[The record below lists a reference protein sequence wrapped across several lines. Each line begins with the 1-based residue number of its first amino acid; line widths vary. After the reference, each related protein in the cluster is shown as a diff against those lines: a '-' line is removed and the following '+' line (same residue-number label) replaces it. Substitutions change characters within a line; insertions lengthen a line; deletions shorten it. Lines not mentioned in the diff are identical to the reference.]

1 MFYSTQNGKIL
12 KKVIK
17 KAMDTCENS
26 GISIKDWLPDVSKPI
41 KREVNLKLT
50 SLYTLYFI

>member
-50 SLYTLYFI
+50 SLYILYFI